1 MNTSLNIYTHGQALS
16 FEARSNKASGAIWLE
31 LTIRTESGYFELT
44 CFNSTNEVGLAA
56 LAQAINQVNAAHFAA
71 KEPAL

>member
-1 MNTSLNIYTHGQALS
+1 MNIGLNLHTQGQALE
-16 FEARSNKASGAIWLE
+16 FEARSKNTYGSVWLE

-56 LAQAINQVNAAHFAA
+56 LAQAINQVNAAYFAP